1 MVSVGQ
7 DDHVSSVEVIPRECF
22 ADADRRRFDAAGREL
37 RLGSRPAARF
47 SWLSR
52 PDFYST
58 ENSEEPKHM
67 MEVLALS
74 SVTFLCFIHDQP
86 PQAVPALA
94 FSLQPSAFPGDI
106 PRLRDS
112 FRGQE
117 HVIVVY

>member
-22 ADADRRRFDAAGREL
+22 ADVDRRRFDAAGREL

-58 ENSEEPKHM
+58 ENSEEPNIFRNDVATTRNISVSKRPHRFTR
-67 MEVLALS
+67 LLS
-74 SVTFLCFIHDQP
+74 GRCLC
-86 PQAVPALA
+86 ATLE
-94 FSLQPSAFPGDI
+94 L
-106 PRLRDS
+106 
-112 FRGQE
+112 
-117 HVIVVY
+117 

>member
-22 ADADRRRFDAAGREL
+22 ADVDRRRFDAAGREL

-58 ENSEEPKHM
+58 ENSEEPDL
-67 MEVLALS
+67 VNG
-74 SVTFLCFIHDQP
+74 P
-86 PQAVPALA
+86 
-94 FSLQPSAFPGDI
+94 
-106 PRLRDS
+106 
-112 FRGQE
+112 
-117 HVIVVY
+117 